1 MKISQVVEEQREFFR
16 SGETLSY
23 TFRDQQLEKLYTA
36 VSMREKEIQEAL
48 HQDLNKSE
56 QEAYMTEIGLVLAE
70 ISHMRKN
77 LKSWMKVKVEE
88 APSAQFPSKTIQIK
102 EPYGVVL
109 VMAPWNYPFLLAMQP
124 LVGAIAAGNCCVVKP
139 ASASQATSAL
149 IQELLSDTFEA
160 SYFAGVSVGEKYWEE
175 LLAQKF
181 DYIFFTGRAKA

>member
-23 TFRDQQLEKLYTA
+23 TFPDQQLEKLYTA

-160 SYFAGVSVGEKYWEE
+160 SYVAGVSGGEKDRE
-175 LLAQKF
+175 
-181 DYIFFTGRAKA
+181 